1 MKILLKREK
10 VAGERAAIFDGEFS
24 GKKLIKYQI
33 MIFPLIFTKFLLCIS
48 FLFKLLKQQMFHL
61 FSQTPVSPEQ
71 YVIILSFIFGYAHA
85 KVYLVTQVTAVA
97 AYIILSIL
105 NTILC
110 IIETS
115 ETTYEEKTTKC
126 NRFCFCL
133 QRDSKCICYVL
144 CTLITKVS
152 HK

>member
-1 MKILLKREK
+1 MREDDN
-10 VAGERAAIFDGEFS
+10 RYFICFF
-24 GKKLIKYQI
+24 
-33 MIFPLIFTKFLLCIS
+33 
-48 FLFKLLKQQMFHL
+48 
-61 FSQTPVSPEQ
+61 QTPVSPEQ

-115 ETTYEEKTTKC
+115 ETSNEEKTTKC